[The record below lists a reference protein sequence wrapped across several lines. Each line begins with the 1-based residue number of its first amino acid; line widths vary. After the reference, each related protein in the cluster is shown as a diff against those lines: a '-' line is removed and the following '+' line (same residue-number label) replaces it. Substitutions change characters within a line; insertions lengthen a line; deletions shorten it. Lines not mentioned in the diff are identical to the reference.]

1 MGNNPFD
8 FINSINYTKKD
19 IMTDDLIEKDY
30 NPFLTNRSLSYFVD
44 AVIFANEMN
53 KNPHLDNRLQFH
65 FFINTIRKRKRFSKW
80 LKPKTEDEVEA
91 IKIYYG
97 YSNEKA
103 RQAINLLTSEQV
115 KDIKK
120 KVNKGGR
127 K

>member
-1 MGNNPFD
+1 MNPFD

-19 IMTDDLIEKDY
+19 IMTDDLIEKEY
-30 NPFLTNRSLSYFVD
+30 NPFLTNRSLSYFPD
-44 AVIFANEMN
+44 TAIFANEMN

-91 IKIYYG
+91 VKSYYG

-103 RQAINLLTSEQV
+103 RQAINLLTSEQIN
-115 KDIKK
+115 DIKK